1 MREIAQTRSRT
12 IVLAAFVMAVALPVA
27 TSLSSDTGEVA
38 GSAALVE
45 ASGAL
50 ATVPQGRFATA
61 PSDRTTPDAAHAASM
76 MLVGTLL
83 IGIGSMVRRAP

>member
-45 ASGAL
+45 ASGTL
-50 ATVPQGRFATA
+50 ATVPQARFAA
-61 PSDRTTPDAAHAASM
+61 PSERTTPDAAHAASM

-83 IGIGSMVRRAP
+83 IGIGSMVRRAS